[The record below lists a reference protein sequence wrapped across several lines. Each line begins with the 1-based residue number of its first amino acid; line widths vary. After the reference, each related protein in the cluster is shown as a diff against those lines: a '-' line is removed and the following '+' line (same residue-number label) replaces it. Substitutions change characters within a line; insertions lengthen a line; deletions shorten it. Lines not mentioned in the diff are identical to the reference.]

1 MLFAVELAAALIL
14 GFVFGRVW
22 QIRQHM
28 MSAEHAGDRPRRIES
43 GIATQ
48 IPQQPPKDENELVA
62 AFDREMKELVAAVAA
77 KGRHLMQTAQPRR

>member
-1 MLFAVELAAALIL
+1 MLFAIELVAALLL
-14 GFVFGRVW
+14 GFVFGRIW
-22 QIRQHM
+22 QMRQHM
-28 MSAEHAGDRPRRIES
+28 MSAEQTGERPRRIES
-43 GIATQ
+43 TIAAQ